1 MRKTF
6 HVEGMHC
13 KSCEKLLTMAVEDAG
28 LKVVRTDHAAGIVEA
43 EAHDDAKFESARKAI
58 ESEGYKIKGGN

>member
-28 LKVVRTDHAAGIVEA
+28 LKVVRADYAAGIVEA
-43 EAHDDAKFESARKAI
+43 EAHDETKFESARKAI
-58 ESEGYKIKGGN
+58 ESEGYKVIGG